1 MLQREREKEEELVM
15 RTREV
20 KKGELIKNK
29 KESAREGFPNSSV
42 CERI

>member
-20 KKGELIKNK
+20 KNDELIKNK
-29 KESAREGFPNSSV
+29 KESAREGSA
-42 CERI
+42 